1 MYRTSRLEGIKNNII
16 NIIIKIIPLLLLFVC
31 IIRMEDSTLKLL
43 FEICF
48 VFLLIHAVYW
58 LLTITEPTTY
68 EISEKGI
75 RWVNR
80 WRKGFASWNRIYVKY
95 KDDKVII
102 CVRFA
107 FLVVKTVIVSRNMLD
122 FRLYNVMNDR
132 SKVS

>member
-1 MYRTSRLEGIKNNII
+1 MMYRTSRLEEVKNNII
-16 NIIIKIIPLLLLFVC
+16 EIAIKIFTLLLLFVC
-31 IIRMEDSTLKLL
+31 IIRMEDSTPRLL
-43 FEICF
+43 SEICF
-48 VFLLIHAVYW
+48 VFLLIHTVYW

-95 KDDKVII
+95 KGDKAII

-107 FLVVKTVIVSRNMLD
+107 FLVVKTVILLGGMMKFARECSHKNRTRN
-122 FRLYNVMNDR
+122 
-132 SKVS
+132 